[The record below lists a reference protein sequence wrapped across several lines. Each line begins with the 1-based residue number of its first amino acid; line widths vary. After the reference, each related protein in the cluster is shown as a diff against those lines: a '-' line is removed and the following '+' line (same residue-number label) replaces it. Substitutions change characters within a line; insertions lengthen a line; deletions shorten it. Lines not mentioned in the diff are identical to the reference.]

1 MGIGTYNYIHNFQLQ
16 VYHFMNS
23 DGNNELHNVY
33 NIDVPEIDL
42 QPISGMTQQFAD
54 ITVFF

>member
-1 MGIGTYNYIHNFQLQ
+1 
-16 VYHFMNS
+16 MNS